1 MLAIKNITGQYELK
15 SPYHKRKML
24 PFNVLRKN
32 LDGTF
37 RVKTVEYSGK
47 KCFPI
52 DIDYTENNINRL
64 IAKKIIAIK
73 KKN

>member
-1 MLAIKNITGQYELK
+1 MKNIIGKYELK

-37 RVKTVEYSGK
+37 EVNTVEYSGK

-52 DIDYTENNINRL
+52 NTDYTENNINRL
-64 IAKKIIAIK
+64 IAKKIITIK